1 MNPNTRYYTTCDYV
15 VSDSDITGLVK
26 KETAKDISVKT
37 VTPWTLSLIY
47 LFIYCSHLGLRQAKY
62 CRTYLLVQI
71 FCTFNFLHC

>member
-47 LFIYCSHLGLRQAKY
+47 LLQPSRLTTG
-62 CRTYLLVQI
+62 
-71 FCTFNFLHC
+71 